1 MRKQLKRRGMMVG
14 LAGLCLLA
22 FSPVLSAQGYF
33 EFGFHAGTW
42 NVNLL
47 RSLIEEGV
55 SDSFESS
62 ILDVIQEDYPSL
74 SVTDYEQDVSF
85 DSNGGN
91 FGLEVR
97 WFPGGAYGSFSLGFS
112 VEKTSM
118 TLALPRADVRM
129 ALSDGSVFQGNT
141 MGEFKLD
148 PWSFHMSLRWE
159 ISPRSRVHPY
169 ITLGVGAATGT
180 ALEEARFSYEFTG
193 SLTYFGFPREYYQ
206 EEDSMTLKEL
216 EEEMEDEEE
225 EFLLPGFIPF
235 IQLNLG
241 LKAQIIDGLNLLVD
255 AGVFNGILFRGGF
268 SYRF

>member
-1 MRKQLKRRGMMVG
+1 MCKQQKRRTLIIG
-14 LAGLCLLA
+14 LAGLCLLV

-33 EFGFHAGTW
+33 EFGFHAGSW
-42 NVNLL
+42 NVNVL

-62 ILDVIQEDYPSL
+62 ILDVIQDDYPSL
-74 SVTDYEQDVSF
+74 SVTDYDQSVSF
-85 DSNGGN
+85 DSSGGN
-91 FGLEVR
+91 FGVEVR

-118 TLALPRADVRM
+118 TLALPQADVRM
-129 ALSDGSVFQGNT
+129 VLSDGSVFDGHT
-141 MGEFKLD
+141 GGEFKLD

-159 ISPRSRVHPY
+159 IAPRSRVHPY
-169 ITLGVGAATGT
+169 LTLGIGAATGT
-180 ALEEARFSYEFTG
+180 ALEKARFTYEFTG
-193 SLTYFGFPREYYQ
+193 SYTHMGILRENYS
-206 EEDSMTLKEL
+206 EEDSLTLKEL

-225 EFLLPGFIPF
+225 EFFLPSFIPF
-235 IQLNLG
+235 VQLNLG
-241 LKAQIIDGLNLLVD
+241 LKAEIIDGLSLLVD